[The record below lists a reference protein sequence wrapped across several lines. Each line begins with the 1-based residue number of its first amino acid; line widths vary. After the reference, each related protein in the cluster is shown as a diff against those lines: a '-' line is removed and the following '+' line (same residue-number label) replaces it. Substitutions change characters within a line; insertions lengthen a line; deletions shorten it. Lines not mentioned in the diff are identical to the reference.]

1 MLIIW
6 SVEVGSV
13 HFWRSGPRSFTPWEE
28 HMKIAKTLLAA
39 AVVAA
44 ASMASTV
51 PGRAA
56 EDGPILV
63 VSGPLSWPFFAA
75 VKKGFDDA
83 AETFGID
90 YQYIAVTD
98 TSNMTSDYPRLLQQA
113 ISREPRMLLV
123 GEFFPDGM
131 DPLIKEATAAGIP
144 VLIHNSGQTL
154 WEQNGAIGFVG
165 EDPYQMGYKAGELQ
179 AEAGVTVGLCFN
191 QVPGNPTVEERCN
204 GYVAAMEEAGKETV
218 YQTIGTGDATNPQA
232 MTQAIKGTLQANQ
245 SIDGIYTLN
254 AVPAMSALR
263 AVEEVER
270 KGEVMVGTAD
280 LSNEAL
286 LAIQSG
292 DLAFAMDQQPYL
304 QGFLSIQIAHQFL
317 NYGLHPIGHVK
328 TGPLV
333 IDSSNVEDTL
343 KVNREHTGVRGAS

>member
-1 MLIIW
+1 MFSKLIKSFAIGA
-6 SVEVGSV
+6 SVAMSLTAPV
-13 HFWRSGPRSFTPWEE
+13 F
-28 HMKIAKTLLAA
+28 AA
-39 AVVAA
+39 D
-44 ASMASTV
+44 
-51 PGRAA
+51 
-56 EDGPILV
+56 EGPILV

-75 VKKGFDDA
+75 VKQGFDDG

-113 ISREPRMLLV
+113 ISRKPSMLLV

-131 DPLIKEATAAGIP
+131 DPLIREATAAGIP

-154 WEQNGAIGFVG
+154 WEDNGSIGFIG
-165 EDPYQMGYKAGELQ
+165 EDPFQMGYKAGELQ
-179 AEAGVTVGLCFN
+179 AEAGVTKGLCFN

-204 GYVAAMEEAGKETV
+204 GYVAAMEEAGVETI

-232 MTQAIKGTLQANQ
+232 MTQAIKGTLQANPG
-245 SIDGIYTLN
+245 IDGIYTLN

-263 AVEEVER
+263 AVEEVGR
-270 KGEVMVGTAD
+270 KGEVMIGTAD

-286 LAIQSG
+286 LAIQNG

-304 QGFLSIQIAHQFL
+304 QGFMSMQVAFQYL
-317 NYGLHPIGHVK
+317 NYGLQPIGHVK

-333 IDSSNVEDTL
+333 IDSSNVETTIE
-343 KVNREHTGVRGAS
+343 VNKKHAGVRGAS

>member
-1 MLIIW
+1 
-6 SVEVGSV
+6 
-13 HFWRSGPRSFTPWEE
+13 
-28 HMKIAKTLLAA
+28 MKFAKTLLAA
-39 AVVAA
+39 ATVAVA
-44 ASMASTV
+44 TIGSV
-51 PGRAA
+51 GPGRSA
-56 EDGPILV
+56 EDGPLLV

-83 AETFGID
+83 AEVFGID

-113 ISREPRMLLV
+113 ISRDPRMLLV

-154 WEQNGAIGFVG
+154 WEENGSIGFVG
-165 EDPYQMGYKAGELQ
+165 EDPYQMGYKAGEIQ
-179 AEAGVTVGLCFN
+179 ADAGVAVGLCFN

-204 GYVAAMEEAGKETV
+204 GYVAAMKEAGKETV

-232 MTQAIKGTLQANQ
+232 MTQAIKGTLQSNPK
-245 SIDGIYTLN
+245 IDGIYTLN

-263 AVEEVER
+263 AVDEVGR
-270 KGEVMVGTAD
+270 KGEIMVGTAD

-286 LAIQSG
+286 LAIQNG

-304 QGFLSIQIAHQFL
+304 QGYLSILIAHQFL

-333 IDSSNVEDTL
+333 IDSSNVEETL

>member
-1 MLIIW
+1 
-6 SVEVGSV
+6 
-13 HFWRSGPRSFTPWEE
+13 
-28 HMKIAKTLLAA
+28 MKLFRRLKA
-39 AVVAA
+39 AVAAVALGFAA
-44 ASMASTV
+44 ASGVVAND
-51 PGRAA
+51 
-56 EDGPILV
+56 DGPILV
-63 VSGPLSWPFFAA
+63 LSGPLSWPFFAA
-75 VKKGFDDA
+75 VKQGFDEG
-83 AETFGID
+83 AETFGLD

-113 ISREPRMLLV
+113 ISRNPRMLLV

-154 WEQNGAIGFVG
+154 WEQNGSIGFIG
-165 EDPYQMGYKAGELQ
+165 EDPFQMGYKAGEIQ
-179 AEAGVTVGLCFN
+179 VEGGVMLGLCFN

-204 GYVAAMEEAGKETV
+204 GYVAAMQEAGVETV

-232 MTQAIKGTLQANQ
+232 MTQAIKGTLQANPG
-245 SIDGIYTLN
+245 IDGIYTLN

-263 AVEEVER
+263 AVEEVGR
-270 KGEVMVGTAD
+270 KGGVMVGTAD
-280 LSNEAL
+280 LSNEVL

-304 QGFLSIQIAHQFL
+304 QGFMSMQVAFQYLT
-317 NYGLHPIGHVK
+317 YGLQPIGHVK

-333 IDSSNVEDTL
+333 IDGSNVDATL
-343 KVNREHTGVRGAS
+343 EVNRKHAGVRGAS

>member
-1 MLIIW
+1 MLTKGTAPDLTVQKRAHSKSALSREDVMMFRKYLAAI
-6 SVEVGSV
+6 G
-13 HFWRSGPRSFTPWEE
+13 
-28 HMKIAKTLLAA
+28 AA
-39 AVVAA
+39 AVLSIAA
-44 ASMASTV
+44 VSPAVSND
-51 PGRAA
+51 
-56 EDGPILV
+56 DGPILV

-75 VKKGFDDA
+75 VKKGFDDG

-98 TSNMTSDYPRLLQQA
+98 TANMTSDYPRLLQQA
-113 ISREPRMLLV
+113 ISRNPRMLLV

-154 WEQNGAIGFVG
+154 WEQNGSLGFVG
-165 EDPYQMGYKAGELQ
+165 EDPYQMGYKAGEIQ
-179 AEAGVTVGLCFN
+179 ADGGVTLGLCFN

-204 GYVAAMEEAGKETV
+204 GYVAAMKEAGKDTI

-232 MTQAIKGTLQANQ
+232 MTQAIKGTLQANPG
-245 SIDGIYTLN
+245 IDGIYTLN

-263 AVEEVER
+263 AVDEVGR

-286 LAIQSG
+286 LAIKNG

-304 QGFLSIQIAHQFL
+304 QGFMSMQIAHQFL

-343 KVNREHTGVRGAS
+343 RVNQEHAGVRGAS

>member
-1 MLIIW
+1 MPGATKLREGPMRFLDTLKSVCAVAIIAT
-6 SVEVGSV
+6 GITM
-13 HFWRSGPRSFTPWEE
+13 P
-28 HMKIAKTLLAA
+28 AQAA
-39 AVVAA
+39 D
-44 ASMASTV
+44 
-51 PGRAA
+51 
-56 EDGPILV
+56 DGPLLV

-83 AETFGID
+83 AETYGLD

-98 TSNMTSDYPRLLQQA
+98 TANMTSDYPRLLQQA
-113 ISREPRMLLV
+113 ISRNPKMLLV

-131 DPLIKEATAAGIP
+131 DPLIREATEKGIP

-154 WEQNGAIGFVG
+154 WEDNGSIGFVG
-165 EDPYQMGYKAGELQ
+165 EDPYQMGYKAGEIQ
-179 AEAGVTVGLCFN
+179 SEAGVKKGLCFN

-204 GYVAAMEEAGKETV
+204 GYVAAMEEAGVETI

-232 MTQAIKGTLQANQ
+232 MTQAIKGTLQANPD
-245 SIDGIYTLN
+245 IDGIYTLN

-263 AVEEVER
+263 AVDEVGR
-270 KGEVMVGTAD
+270 KGEVMIGTAD

-286 LAIQSG
+286 MAIKNG

-304 QGFLSIQIAHQFL
+304 QGYLSMLIADQYL

-333 IDSSNVEDTL
+333 IDSSNVDKTL
-343 KVNREHTGVRGAS
+343 EVNKAHGGVRGAS

>member
-1 MLIIW
+1 MRPSFINSGKRALSSKRKTVGKLI
-6 SVEVGSV
+6 
-13 HFWRSGPRSFTPWEE
+13 
-28 HMKIAKTLLAA
+28 AA
-39 AVVAA
+39 AAIACSAALAPAA
-44 ASMASTV
+44 AQD
-51 PGRAA
+51 
-56 EDGPILV
+56 EGPILV

-75 VKKGFDDA
+75 VKQGFDDA
-83 AETFGID
+83 AKLFGVE

-98 TSNMTSDYPRLLQQA
+98 TANMTSDYPRLLQQA
-113 ISREPRMLLV
+113 ISRNPSILLV

-131 DPLIKEATAAGIP
+131 DPLIKEATAADIP

-154 WEQNGAIGFVG
+154 WQQNGSIGFVG

-179 AEAGVTVGLCFN
+179 ADAGVKKGLCFN

-204 GYVAAMEEAGKETV
+204 GYVAAMKEAGAETI

-232 MTQAIKGTLQANQ
+232 MTQAIKGTLQANAD
-245 SIDGIYTLN
+245 IDGIYTLN

-263 AVEEVER
+263 AVDEVGR
-270 KGEVMVGTAD
+270 KGDVMIGTAD

-286 LAIQSG
+286 MAIKSG

-304 QGFLSIQIAHQFL
+304 QGFMSIQIAYQYL
-317 NYGLHPIGHVK
+317 NFGLHPIGHVK

-333 IDSSNVEDTL
+333 IDQSNVDKTL
-343 KVNREHTGVRGAS
+343 EVNKAHAGVRGAS